1 SNRNIKVEQ
10 HIEPCLVIAHEES
23 IKQLVSNL
31 IDNAI
36 KYNFEEKPI
45 KIKGHVT
52 DNYYEIDRK
61 STRLNSSHVSTSY
74 AVICLKKKAQHVA
87 SCPNSTEP
95 GCQRG
100 SRNKRARRVGS
111 VWVLQVTSGS
121 VRRVECGG
129 HGVGYEWIVGRG

>member
-1 SNRNIKVEQ
+1 MIELIDQINDLNSIKFDTDKQLTEISIDHVISSTLKMFELEISNRNIKVEQ

-52 DNYYEIDRK
+52 DNYYEISIGGTSGKITEEAQERLDRK
-61 STRLNSSHVSTSY
+61 DKTERRR
-74 AVICLKKKAQHVA
+74 AQRREKKQ
-87 SCPNSTEP
+87 
-95 GCQRG
+95 
-100 SRNKRARRVGS
+100 
-111 VWVLQVTSGS
+111 
-121 VRRVECGG
+121 
-129 HGVGYEWIVGRG
+129 